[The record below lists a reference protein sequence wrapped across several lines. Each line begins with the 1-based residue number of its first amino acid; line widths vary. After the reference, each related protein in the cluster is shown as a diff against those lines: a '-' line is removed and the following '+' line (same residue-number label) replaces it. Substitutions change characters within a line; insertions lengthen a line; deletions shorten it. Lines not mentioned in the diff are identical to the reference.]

1 MTLDRTCLSAGKTLR
16 RTGTPQHRTLRP
28 RTEARQRRQAMAAAP
43 ASGWTL
49 KIWARAVRG
58 RVNGG
63 EEAARGGG
71 GRPLVAP
78 FVQNNVNRR
87 RGRAGGSAGRVTGA
101 RAAPEKGRPT

>member
-63 EEAARGGG
+63 EGAAPGGAAW
-71 GRPLVAP
+71 PLVRQVAQINGNP
-78 FVQNNVNRR
+78 PKRPADGWP
-87 RGRAGGSAGRVTGA
+87 GRAKPPHSPPA
-101 RAAPEKGRPT
+101 